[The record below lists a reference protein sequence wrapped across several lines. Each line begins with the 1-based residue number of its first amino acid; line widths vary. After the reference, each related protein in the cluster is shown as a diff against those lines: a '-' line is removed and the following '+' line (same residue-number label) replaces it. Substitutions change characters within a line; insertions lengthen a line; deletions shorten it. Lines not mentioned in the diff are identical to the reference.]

1 MAHYAYL
8 DNNNIVVAVTVGKD
22 ETETIIPENDEKEEK
37 EGDRTFDDLD
47 KEEKNRLNNLTKK
60 IKNATQGKDRLLKLS
75 QVMDAAGVGNA
86 DSATDRSAIGKAVSG
101 KPDADG
107 KVRHLSIKQANAM
120 AKVVDNPIAFK

>member
-1 MAHYAYL
+1 MEKNDIRFMLREALEKQDTA
-8 DNNNIVVAVTVGKD
+8 
-22 ETETIIPENDEKEEK
+22 ESIIPENDEKEK
-37 EGDRTFDDLD
+37 EDKDRTFDELD

-60 IKNATQGKDRLLKLS
+60 IKNATQGKDKLLKLS
-75 QVMDAAGVGNA
+75 QVMDAAGIGDA

-107 KVRHLSIKQANAM
+107 KVRHLTIKQANAM

>member
-1 MAHYAYL
+1 MNKKDIRLMLREAFKKQE
-8 DNNNIVVAVTVGKD
+8 TV
-22 ETETIIPENDEKEEK
+22 ESIIPENDEKEEK
-37 EGDRTFDDLD
+37 DDDRSFDDLD
-47 KEEKNRLNNLTKK
+47 KDEKNRLNNLTKK

-75 QVMDAAGVGNA
+75 QVMDAAGIGDAN
-86 DSATDRSAIGKAVSG
+86 SATDRSAIGKAVSG

>member
-1 MAHYAYL
+1 MEKKDIRLMLREAFKKQE
-8 DNNNIVVAVTVGKD
+8 TV
-22 ETETIIPENDEKEEK
+22 ESIIPENDEKEEK
-37 EGDRTFDDLD
+37 DDDRSFDDLD
-47 KEEKNRLNNLTKK
+47 KDEKNRLNNLTKK

-75 QVMDAAGVGNA
+75 QVMDAAGVGDA

>member
-1 MAHYAYL
+1 MEK
-8 DNNNIVVAVTVGKD
+8 KD
-22 ETETIIPENDEKEEK
+22 IRFMLREALEKQDTAESIIPENDEKEK
-37 EGDRTFDDLD
+37 EDKDRTFDELD

-60 IKNATQGKDRLLKLS
+60 IKNATQGKDKLLKLS
-75 QVMDAAGVGNA
+75 QVMDAAGIGDA

-107 KVRHLSIKQANAM
+107 KVRHLTIKQANAM

>member
-1 MAHYAYL
+1 MNKKDIRLMLREAF
-8 DNNNIVVAVTVGKD
+8 KKQD